1 MMDENFFEVFLIN
14 WVLPVLVVLLIA
26 LTISLIYYRLR
37 FVYISFQKKKFLPE
51 ISDALTELTFS
62 GYQGEILQAEVTKFK
77 SAFPYRKK
85 WFRKLVLSSLI
96 DLSLTLRGNLIYQV
110 RDIYIA
116 FELHKYSVKL
126 LKSWFWYTKCTGV
139 YHFQSF
145 NFVHGLK
152 YIKPLL
158 TSKNKV
164 LRSNAFVAY
173 LYLTTEPFD
182 LLIDYP
188 FSLSSVNEY
197 KVIDVFY
204 AKKEP
209 MPSNI
214 DKWLERPNVSVVI
227 LGLKVMVFYN
237 YTGAEAKILHLI
249 NHQHYR
255 IRKEAI
261 LAVRE
266 LFFTDAEELLQKQFY
281 REDQLLKIEILK
293 ALAVIGSQSTL
304 SFIVKNLTLKS
315 ISIDVKMELL
325 KCLKAI
331 DPSYYNTNFIIDLEI
346 DKMKLHLDCTYL

>member
-1 MMDENFFEVFLIN
+1 MMYENFFETFLIH
-14 WVLPVLVVLLIA
+14 WILPVFVVLLIA

-37 FVYISFQKKKFLPE
+37 YVYLSYQKKKFLPK

-62 GYQGEILQAEVTKFK
+62 EYQGEILEAEVRKFK
-77 SAFPYRKK
+77 LAFPYHKK
-85 WFRKLVLSSLI
+85 WFRDLVLSSLI
-96 DLSLTLRGNLIYQV
+96 DLSLTLKGSLIYQV

-116 FELHKYSVKL
+116 FELHKYSAML
-126 LKSWFWYTKCTGV
+126 FKSWFWYTTCIGI

-145 NFVHGLK
+145 HFVHGLK
-152 YIKPLL
+152 YIKPLI
-158 TSKNKV
+158 TAKNKV
-164 LRSNAFVAY
+164 TRSNAFVAY

-188 FSLSSVNEY
+188 FTLTSVNEY

-209 MPSNI
+209 MPKNI
-214 DKWLERPNVSVVI
+214 DKWLESTNESVVI

-237 YTGAEAKILHLI
+237 YIGAEDNILNLI
-249 NHQHYR
+249 NHQNYR

-266 LFFTDAEELLQKQFY
+266 LFFTDAEEFLHQQFY
-281 REDQLLKIEILK
+281 NEEKLLRIEIVK
-293 ALAVIGSQSTL
+293 SLAVIGGASTVG
-304 SFIVKNLTLKS
+304 FILKNLTLKS
-315 ISIDVKMELL
+315 ISGDVKIEML

-331 DPSYYNTNFIIDLEI
+331 DSSYYNTKFMIDLEV
-346 DKMKLHLDCTYL
+346 DKMKSHIDAAYL